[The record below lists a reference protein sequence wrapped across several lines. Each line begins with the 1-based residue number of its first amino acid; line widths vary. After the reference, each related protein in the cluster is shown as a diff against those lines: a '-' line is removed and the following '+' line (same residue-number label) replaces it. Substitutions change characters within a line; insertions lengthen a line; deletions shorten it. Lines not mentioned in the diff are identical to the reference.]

1 MACWS
6 EFSRLPYPE
15 AITIARKLNDIP
27 CGICIACRDIEYKC
41 YRLLRTH
48 SSPIF
53 APFRILSSQHPNKYI
68 IDTNSVPVQCSSGA
82 IANAVSFRSVCP
94 QFISYA
100 SRATK
105 FAPVKSIRFS
115 ELNLGILLSEL
126 CFTVFFPLGCGVDS
140 WIPPFQFFQ
149 TAKGKAPIEAWGGYL
164 SGWGINLSFLHPH
177 EPQLSAIYCVKLN
190 EIDPSYMICI
200 RSFMILYPHYSTL
213 TSPLPIRCDKISR
226 KGQVFRSFVLIG
238 FMRQLFEV

>member
-48 SSPIF
+48 SSPFF

-115 ELNLGILLSEL
+115 ELNLGILLSEF
-126 CFTVFFPLGCGVDS
+126 CFTVFTDTRNP
-140 WIPPFQFFQ
+140 
-149 TAKGKAPIEAWGGYL
+149 WGGHL

-177 EPQLSAIYCVKLN
+177 EPQLSAIYCVTLN
-190 EIDPSYMICI
+190 QIDPSYMICI